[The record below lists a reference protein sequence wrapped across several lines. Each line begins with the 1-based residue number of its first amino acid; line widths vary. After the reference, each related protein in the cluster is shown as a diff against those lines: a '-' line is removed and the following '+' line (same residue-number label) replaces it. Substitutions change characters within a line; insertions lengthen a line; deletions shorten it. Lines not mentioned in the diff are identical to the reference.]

1 MDPAGDGSPAT
12 SSRKKRRIERQE
24 NHAMRGEDPWGAVTE
39 EQLKESNMDA
49 CEKQL
54 KARIFALEARTLEL
68 LLQAPVVDADA
79 TIEPERPPATSN
91 TAAAE
96 FRYGCRICFEAV
108 ETEVL
113 IPCGHKGACKR
124 CVETIV
130 VQGFDSA
137 RGAPLC
143 PICRRVLKEPFY
155 VTPYEM

>member
-1 MDPAGDGSPAT
+1 MDPAGDGSPAK
-12 SSRKKRRIERQE
+12 SSRKERRIERQE
-24 NHAMRGEDPWGAVTE
+24 NHAMKGEDPWGDVTK

-49 CEKQL
+49 CEQQL
-54 KARIFALEARTLEL
+54 KARISALEAQTLAL
-68 LLQAPVVDADA
+68 LLPAPVADAAA
-79 TIEPERPPATSN
+79 TIEPERAPATSS

-96 FRYGCRICFEAV
+96 FRYGCRICFDAV

-113 IPCGHKGACKR
+113 FPCGHKGACKQ

-130 VQGFDSA
+130 VQGFASA

-143 PICRRVLKEPFY
+143 PVCRGVLKGPFY